1 MSHYLPPR
9 VRTARLFG
17 AAASSGSS
25 GASAA
30 GAAACDLAFAFA
42 EFLFGCGASFA
53 FGIGMLLERDSSV
66 RHSCPLSSGSKPDI
80 NILVGKK
87 QL

>member
-17 AAASSGSS
+17 AA
-25 GASAA
+25 
-30 GAAACDLAFAFA
+30 DLAFAFA